1 MKVAAQKNVVRDKV
15 KKLLVFV
22 WLLLLISACTNVAPL
37 VKPES
42 PETLKPLNI
51 QSPLVPQVE
60 REKRTDTE
68 ASRERFSFSL
78 KEADIKDVLRG
89 LSKQTGYNVV
99 IEPDVKGACTVDLKD
114 VTLAKALEYILEPL
128 NYTFRIEDRTI
139 CVSRPKIETR
149 IFSLNYVALRKTGT
163 SSVVG
168 SMGGSYSTATTT
180 GGGETKS
187 VEIKTETEADIW
199 KNVEE
204 NIKTML
210 SKEGKVVVNKQAL
223 MIFVTDYPKELK
235 HVAAYLDAVEGS
247 LHKQVMIEAK
257 IIEVQLN
264 DTSRQGVNWQFVEG
278 KIGEFIV
285 NTKQT
290 LLNPFILEPTPTLRS
305 GTATASIPYFRFFV
319 GNKHLNID
327 NTFIDLLET
336 QGKVNVVSNPKI
348 ATLNNQRAVIKVAKQ
363 DVYFEE
369 QQSTTG
375 TTNILATYTPRFITV
390 GLVLDVTP
398 QIDGSGNII
407 LNIHPMLT
415 EKVDVA
421 TSPTG
426 AEVPILDVR
435 EADTVVRV
443 KEGETVIIGGL
454 IKDRKSRADTGT
466 KGLMHLPLIGWFFRL
481 SEEET
486 LRNELV
492 VVLTPRI
499 VYSGNPS

>member
-1 MKVAAQKNVVRDKV
+1 MTTRKNIVRDRV
-15 KKLLVFV
+15 KRLFVFV
-22 WLLLLISACTNVAPL
+22 WLFLLSSACTNVTPL

-60 REKRTDTE
+60 KEKRMDPE
-68 ASRERFSFSL
+68 ASGERFSFSL
-78 KEADIKDVLRG
+78 KEADVKDVLRG
-89 LSKQTGYNVV
+89 LSKQTNYNVV
-99 IEPDVKGACTVDLKD
+99 IEPDVKGTCTVDLKD

-139 CVSRPKIETR
+139 YVSRPKIETR
-149 IFSLNYVALRKTGT
+149 IFSLNYVALRKIGT

-168 SMGGSYSTATTT
+168 SMGGSYSTATT
-180 GGGETKS
+180 GGGEIKS

-223 MIFVTDYPKELK
+223 MVFVTDYPKELK
-235 HVAAYLDAVEGS
+235 HVAAYLDAVEGT

-285 NTKQT
+285 NAKQT
-290 LLNPFILEPTPTLRS
+290 LLNPFILEPTQTLR
-305 GTATASIPYFRFFV
+305 TTTPTASIPYFRFFV

-336 QGKVNVVSNPKI
+336 QGKINVVSNPKI

-421 TSPTG
+421 TSPNG

-454 IKDRKSRADTGT
+454 IKDRKSTADKGT

-499 VYSGNPS
+499 VYSGNAS